1 MEREK
6 SDVGCYPLKGREELA
21 LKIRHSENDDIEAI
35 HRLYCQSSCYS
46 QTLQTPFPPLSRW
59 QKRLE
64 DLPDNQH
71 SLVAIRDGRLVGQI
85 GMEVFANPR
94 RRHVANIGMAVDE
107 TVRGQG
113 VGSALL
119 ESMKDLAFNWLA
131 VRRIELEVYTD
142 NLGAIA
148 LYERH
153 GFVQEGLARDY
164 AFRDGKYVD
173 AYLMAC
179 LVVN

>member
-1 MEREK
+1 MKNDSLEI
-6 SDVGCYPLKGREELA
+6 V
-21 LKIRHSENDDIEAI
+21 IRHSEAEDIEGI
-35 HRLYCQSSCYS
+35 YQLYSQVSCYS

-71 SLVAIRDGRLVGQI
+71 SLVAILDGRLVGQI

-107 TVRGQG
+107 AYQGQG

-119 ESMKDLAFNWLA
+119 ESMRDLAFNWLA

-164 AFRDGKYVD
+164 AFRDGQYVD

-179 LVVN
+179 IADS